1 MAAVGLA
8 FALRPLTGGRNMV
21 RLPHS
26 PDSQAAQGCVPG
38 PACGNR
44 EDNE

>member
-1 MAAVGLA
+1 
-8 FALRPLTGGRNMV
+8 MV
-21 RLPHS
+21 RFPQLP
-26 PDSQAAQGCVPG
+26 DIQATQGCVPD